1 MHFARSVK
9 LVQLLGEQEEM
20 IVLCEY
26 HVMEYLPQMEQ
37 LLVEQVLTAFATNGE
52 REAVLSSAGLSHLI
66 EQMHA
71 VEKEW
76 EESY

>member
-52 REAVLSSAGLSHLI
+52 REAVLSSAGLGYLI

-76 EESY
+76 EEAY

>member
-37 LLVEQVLTAFATNGE
+37 MLVEQVLTSFATNEE
-52 REAVLSSAGLSHLI
+52 REAVLSSAGLGYLI

-76 EESY
+76 EES